1 MPSRRLGSLNAC
13 VMHGLRKTAAK
24 TLVEVGCTAHEI
36 MAVTGHKSLAEVERY
51 TRAANQKRMASAAI
65 HRLEQN
71 RN

>member
-1 MPSRRLGSLNAC
+1 
-13 VMHGLRKTAAK
+13 MHGLRKTAAK